1 MRLIVMDDEHARR
14 KSRIASKDSIRQS
27 LVYKLETSNDNIS
40 YGFSANVAHVLFTKC
55 PWPRS
60 VRIINAAFTIRADR

>member
-40 YGFSANVAHVLFTKC
+40 YGFSAHVLFTKC
-55 PWPRS
+55 PWARS

>member
-1 MRLIVMDDEHARR
+1 MNMLEENLESQAR
-14 KSRIASKDSIRQS
+14 SVRQS
-27 LVYKLETSNDNIS
+27 LVYKVETFNNIS

-55 PWPRS
+55 PWTRS

>member
-1 MRLIVMDDEHARR
+1 MNMLEENLESQAR
-14 KSRIASKDSIRQS
+14 SVRQS
-27 LVYKLETSNDNIS
+27 LVYKVETFNDNIS

-55 PWPRS
+55 PWTRS